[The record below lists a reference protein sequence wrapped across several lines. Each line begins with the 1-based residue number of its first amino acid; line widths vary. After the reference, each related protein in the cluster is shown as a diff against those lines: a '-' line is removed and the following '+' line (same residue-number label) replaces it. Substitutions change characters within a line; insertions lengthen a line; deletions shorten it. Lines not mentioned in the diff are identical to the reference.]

1 MMVLRTQSQ
10 CSYGKF
16 HFFMQINLLF
26 ASFLPIDFFY
36 FINFQVPFLGL
47 KTMKI
52 SNIFWCV
59 IACYFIWHAAPLI
72 C

>member
-1 MMVLRTQSQ
+1 M
-10 CSYGKF
+10 
-16 HFFMQINLLF
+16 F
-26 ASFLPIDFFY
+26 ASFQPIDFFY
-36 FINFQVPFLGL
+36 FLNFQVPFLGL

-59 IACYFIWHAAPLI
+59 MARIFIWNIAPLI

>member
-26 ASFLPIDFFY
+26 ASSLPIDS
-36 FINFQVPFLGL
+36 FQIESFKVPF
-47 KTMKI
+47 
-52 SNIFWCV
+52 
-59 IACYFIWHAAPLI
+59 
-72 C
+72 